1 MDFNTFISKRPVLLA
16 PMAGITDTAF
26 REMCLKYGA
35 ELAYTEMISAKGM
48 HYNCMAT
55 RKLIELSEREGPCG
69 VQLFGSSPYILA
81 DISRE
86 IESEYGEKVALIDIN
101 MGCPAR
107 KIVSN
112 GEGSALMLDLPLA
125 SQIISA
131 VKKAVRLPVSVK
143 FRKGFDSEHLNAVEF
158 AKMAQD
164 SGADIITI
172 HGRTR
177 EQMYSGKVDL
187 DAIAAV
193 KRSVTI
199 PVIGNGDIFCGADAA
214 NMFKYTGCD
223 GIMVAR
229 GAQGNPFIFEEIK
242 AYLSGSP
249 YTPPSAEQ
257 RATAALEHAKRHLEL
272 KGERSIIE
280 LRKHMAW
287 YVSSARGVGKIR
299 TRLMRAQTLDDIESA
314 LAEYAENCRIS

>member
-69 VQLFGSSPYILA
+69 VQLFGSSPDILA

-199 PVIGNGDIFCGADAA
+199 PVIGNGDIFSGTDAA

-257 RATAALEHAKRHLEL
+257 RAAAAFEHAKRHLEL

>member
-69 VQLFGSSPYILA
+69 VQLFGSSPDILA

-199 PVIGNGDIFCGADAA
+199 PVIGNGDIFSGTDAA
-214 NMFKYTGCD
+214 NMLKYTGCD

-257 RATAALEHAKRHLEL
+257 RASAALEHAKRHLEL

>member
-69 VQLFGSSPYILA
+69 VQLFGSSPDILA

-199 PVIGNGDIFCGADAA
+199 PVIGNGDIFSGTDAA
-214 NMFKYTGCD
+214 NMLKYTGCD

-257 RATAALEHAKRHLEL
+257 RAAAALAHAKRHLEL

-299 TRLMRAQTLDDIESA
+299 TRLMRAQTLDVI
-314 LAEYAENCRIS
+314 

>member
-69 VQLFGSSPYILA
+69 VQLFGSSPDILA

-257 RATAALEHAKRHLEL
+257 RAAAALEHAKRHLFLKLEL
-272 KGERSIIE
+272 IIIE

-287 YVSSARGVGKIR
+287 YVSSALGVGKIR

>member
-1 MDFNTFISKRPVLLA
+1 MDLNTFISKRPVLLA

-69 VQLFGSSPYILA
+69 VQLFGSSPDILA

-199 PVIGNGDIFCGADAA
+199 PVIGNGDIFSGTDAA

-257 RATAALEHAKRHLEL
+257 RAAAAFEHAKRHLEL

>member
-1 MDFNTFISKRPVLLA
+1 
-16 PMAGITDTAF
+16 
-26 REMCLKYGA
+26 
-35 ELAYTEMISAKGM
+35 
-48 HYNCMAT
+48 
-55 RKLIELSEREGPCG
+55 
-69 VQLFGSSPYILA
+69 
-81 DISRE
+81 
-86 IESEYGEKVALIDIN
+86 
-101 MGCPAR
+101 
-107 KIVSN
+107 
-112 GEGSALMLDLPLA
+112 MLDLPLA

-199 PVIGNGDIFCGADAA
+199 PVIGNGDIFSGTDAA
-214 NMFKYTGCD
+214 NMLKYTGCD

-257 RATAALEHAKRHLEL
+257 RAAAALEHAKRHLEL

>member
-69 VQLFGSSPYILA
+69 VQLFGSSPDILA

-257 RATAALEHAKRHLEL
+257 RASAALEHAKRHLEL

>member
-69 VQLFGSSPYILA
+69 VQLFGSSPDILA

>member
-69 VQLFGSSPYILA
+69 VQLFGSSPDILA

-158 AKMAQD
+158 ATMAQD

-199 PVIGNGDIFCGADAA
+199 PVIGNGDIFSGTDAA
-214 NMFKYTGCD
+214 NMLKYTGCD

-257 RATAALEHAKRHLEL
+257 RASAALEHAKRHLEL

>member
-69 VQLFGSSPYILA
+69 VQLFGSSPDILA

-199 PVIGNGDIFCGADAA
+199 PVIGNGDIFSGTDAA
-214 NMFKYTGCD
+214 NMLKYTGCD

-257 RATAALEHAKRHLEL
+257 RAAAALEHAKRHLEL

-299 TRLMRAQTLDDIESA
+299 TRLMRAQTLDDIKYA